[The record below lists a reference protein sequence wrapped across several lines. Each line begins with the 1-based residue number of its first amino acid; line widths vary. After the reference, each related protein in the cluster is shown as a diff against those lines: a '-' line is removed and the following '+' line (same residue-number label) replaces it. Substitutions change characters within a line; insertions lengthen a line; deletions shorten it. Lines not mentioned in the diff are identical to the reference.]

1 MPGIR
6 WRLFTC
12 FLSSFLTSFLSLLF
26 FVVSSFF
33 AQFVLWFFPS
43 WAVLGKHAL
52 FCSLSLFL
60 SLPFLVFLR
69 LDFLVLVWSVIFE
82 LFMITFFC
90 LGFLKVFVSRIVIGC
105 HASLRTQKLT
115 NVHLRSADMV
125 SGFRSC
131 RGGRSCLLLLSSVFW
146 TVSSLGCFLN
156 LFLRVSPGFGCTWRQ

>member
-1 MPGIR
+1 MLMPGIR

-60 SLPFLVFLR
+60 SLPLSRFSTLRFLCLGLARDFRAFPWLR
-69 LDFLVLVWSVIFE
+69 FSCLGLWRCLCHALWLDVTLRCARRNWRMCIFAQLIWSV
-82 LFMITFFC
+82 
-90 LGFLKVFVSRIVIGC
+90 VSVAVVVESR
-105 HASLRTQKLT
+105 
-115 NVHLRSADMV
+115 
-125 SGFRSC
+125 
-131 RGGRSCLLLLSSVFW
+131 
-146 TVSSLGCFLN
+146 VSSSFH
-156 LFLRVSPGFGCTWRQ
+156 RYFGLLAL